1 MIHKLLA
8 ALSPLTLLAASCGA
22 HAAGDSAALAEQGLA
37 VAPLATF
44 DEPWAMAVL
53 PNGGVLVTEKA
64 GKLKLRRSDGRIQE
78 IALPVPV
85 DYGGQGGLGDIVL
98 GPNFASD
105 GRIFLSWAAS
115 GPNNTRGAKV
125 GRGTLVLS
133 SESPRIVDFR
143 PFWQQVPMVAGRGH
157 YSHRLTFSPDGK
169 YLFIASGDR
178 QKMQPAQDMAS
189 NLGKIVR
196 IEVNGEA
203 VPRDNPFAAQGGVAA
218 TIWSS
223 GHRNILGLK
232 FDASGRLW
240 DLEHGPAGGDEL
252 NLVKQGAN
260 YGWPVVSQG
269 DHYNGTRIP
278 RHASRPEF
286 AAPAISWNP
295 VIAPGDMI
303 FYSGKLWADWQGQA
317 IIAGMDP
324 GGLVRVAI
332 TGESASEVARHD
344 MGKRI
349 RSVAEAADGSL
360 LLLEDG
366 SGGRLLRVS
375 KAK

>member
-1 MIHKLLA
+1 M
-8 ALSPLTLLAASCGA
+8 AS
-22 HAAGDSAALAEQGLA
+22 
-37 VAPLATF
+37 LATF

-53 PNGGVLVTEKA
+53 PDGGVLVTEKA

-115 GPNNTRGAKV
+115 GPNNTRGAEV

-133 SESPRIVDFR
+133 GESPRIVDFR
-143 PFWQQVPMVAGRGH
+143 PFWQQVPMVTGRGH
-157 YSHRLTFSPDGK
+157 YSHRLAFSPEGK

-178 QKMQPAQDMAS
+178 QKMQPAQDTAS

-203 VPRDNPFAAQGGVAA
+203 VPNDNPFAALGGVAA

-252 NLVKQGAN
+252 NLVKPGAN
-260 YGWPVVSQG
+260 YGWPLVSQG

-278 RHASRPEF
+278 RHATRPEF

-303 FYSGKLWADWQGQA
+303 FYSGKLWADWKGQA

>member
-1 MIHKLLA
+1 
-8 ALSPLTLLAASCGA
+8 
-22 HAAGDSAALAEQGLA
+22 
-37 VAPLATF
+37 
-44 DEPWAMAVL
+44 
-53 PNGGVLVTEKA
+53 
-64 GKLKLRRSDGRIQE
+64 
-78 IALPVPV
+78 
-85 DYGGQGGLGDIVL
+85 
-98 GPNFASD
+98 
-105 GRIFLSWAAS
+105 
-115 GPNNTRGAKV
+115 
-125 GRGTLVLS
+125 
-133 SESPRIVDFR
+133 
-143 PFWQQVPMVAGRGH
+143 
-157 YSHRLTFSPDGK
+157 
-169 YLFIASGDR
+169 
-178 QKMQPAQDMAS
+178 MQPAQDMAS

-303 FYSGKLWADWQGQA
+303 FYSGKLWADWKGQA